1 MPGLPEDYPR
11 PGAAVHE
18 ISTFAFQSSAVR
30 IIDANGEPWFV
41 GKDVCDALGH
51 KRPDNTLS
59 RLDDDERAM
68 VELPDALGRMQQ
80 TTIISQA
87 GVWRLGLTSRVPAAK
102 AFQRDL
108 VHVII
113 PEWYR
118 SHAAPASP
126 PATAAEVPLTVRMA
140 AADDLLV
147 HALDADWP
155 ADYIARVARFRA
167 QVALGKRPA
176 APRPPRQL
184 ALPAPAP
191 APAGVPRLPAP
202 QRIAPAWMLQPFLG
216 GLLRYDD
223 GREVYGWI
231 QGQPNPAWFP
241 AKREYLRALGYT
253 VPDEVYARA
262 LPTTRTPLM
271 M

>member
-1 MPGLPEDYPR
+1 MPGLPEDYPDVR
-11 PGAAVHE
+11 MAVHE

-30 IIDANGEPWFV
+30 IVDANGEPWFV
-41 GKDVCDALGH
+41 GKDVCAALGH
-51 KRPDNTLS
+51 AKPLRALS
-59 RLDDDERAM
+59 RLDADERAT
-68 VELPDALGRMQQ
+68 VELPDAMGRLQL

-87 GVWRLGLTSRVPAAK
+87 AVWRLGLTSRVPAAK

-118 SHAAPASP
+118 SHAAPAAPASP
-126 PATAAEVPLTVRMA
+126 PATAAEVPLSVRMA

-191 APAGVPRLPAP
+191 APAPAGVPKLPAP
-202 QRIAPAWMLQPFLG
+202 QRVATVRDLQPFLDVS
-216 GLLRYDD
+216 LRYDD
-223 GREVYGWI
+223 GRMVPGWI
-231 QGQPNPAWFP
+231 AGQPNPAWYP
-241 AKREYLRALGYT
+241 AKREHLRALGYV

-262 LPTTRTPLM
+262 TVH
-271 M
+271 